1 MGRLSKT
8 GCRMNKYNNHISYSL
23 TGQISWGTQLC
34 HYFRSKEELFEIL
47 IPFFMTGLKNN
58 ELCLWV
64 ISPLISMKEA
74 EREMGQ
80 AVPEFTKYL
89 ERGQMKIVS
98 YDTWDFKDGINSF
111 NTVIHG
117 LKSGLKKCT
126 EGSYKGARIAVIF
139 NSSEKQLNKEGRE
152 FERFFR
158 ESAGQCKVKAICSYS
173 LERFDAPEILQTAFK
188 HHRVILK
195 CKGMWELFQSYG
207 LQDLE
212 EQLEE
217 EKKFCAAIVDTFDNP
232 VLILDSLG
240 AIARINLPCE
250 RLIGSSQDKV
260 KGKNLWQVLPIPQ
273 EDLDLA
279 RGAFEDLK
287 AGKSVKI
294 EHHWVTK
301 EGKKHLVKWSSTP
314 FRDRS
319 GSVKY
324 FICTG
329 VDITEQ
335 KQAEKALQERESQYR
350 TLVET
355 VPEIIA
361 LINKE
366 GKVTW
371 VNQLGREF
379 FGERIVQK
387 SLHDYYIPKK
397 KAQCFQE
404 ALLPLF
410 QGEKETVKLET
421 WLKSADGQEKLL
433 QWNCKLLKEQL
444 EEKVISVARDI
455 TSEYSMKSELKAATR
470 LMEGVLDGIS
480 DMLGIQTPDYQ
491 VLRYNKA
498 KHERLGVSPEEIKGE
513 KCYQII
519 GRDKQC
525 QDCLVPQVLKNKK
538 MESKEKYVPEWDA
551 YLDCLYHPI
560 LDEKGR
566 VKYIVNQHRDITQ
579 QKRTEKELQKSED
592 QFRTI
597 FERAAMGI
605 AMCDLEGRMMVSN
618 PALQRMLGYKE
629 EELIGKAMKVFT
641 HPEDVEK
648 NLDLIQELVAGR
660 RDYFS
665 MEKRYIHKEGYPVWV
680 RLSVALAL
688 ARDQEGSP
696 QFVIAMV
703 EDITEKKVT
712 DEALQDSEKQY
723 RLLVERLPDAV
734 LILQEKK
741 IVFAN
746 QVAVGLAGVNSFDDL
761 IDKEVKHF
769 LSSDFWEENREDFRK
784 ALSKGREISIIK
796 EQVTLHNGNILD
808 VEMVL
813 NPIIYKG
820 SPSVLVVL
828 RNITERN
835 KMEEEF
841 FKASKLESLGLLAG
855 GIAHDFNNILA
866 IILGNI
872 SLARMYQDQKEKF
885 SLKLKEI
892 EKAAI
897 MAKDLTH
904 QLHTF
909 ARGGEPVT
917 QTVSVKELV
926 QDTTSLILSGS
937 NVRSEFSFPEDLYSV
952 EVDAGQIRQVINN
965 VIINALQAMPEG
977 GTIRVGAENLVITNS
992 DMESK
997 VPLDKGHYV
1006 RVFIRDEGAGIPKEY
1021 RQSIFDPFFTTKEKG
1036 SGLGLATS
1044 YSIVKRH
1051 GGYITLDSQ
1060 VGEGTTFYIYLPAS
1074 PGVEEGYGKKQKNSQ
1089 GKGRV
1094 LVMDDEEML
1103 RDVVGEMLSLIGFE
1117 AVFARD
1123 GAEAVEL
1130 YRRNLEIG
1138 HIFDAVIIDLTI
1150 PGGMGGKQTVQKLL
1164 EIDPK
1169 VKAIVTSGYF
1179 DDPVISQY
1187 EKFGFKGF
1195 VPKPYRIEDL
1205 AKVMLEIQKVSN
1217 IF

>member
-1 MGRLSKT
+1 
-8 GCRMNKYNNHISYSL
+8 MNKYNNHISYSL
-23 TGQISWGTQLC
+23 TGQISWGAQLC

-47 IPFFMTGLKNN
+47 IPYFTTGLKNN

-80 AVPEFTKYL
+80 AVRDFPKYL
-89 ERGQMKIVS
+89 ERGQMIIVS
-98 YDTWDFKDGINSF
+98 YDTWDFKDGVNSF
-111 NTVIHG
+111 NKAIHG
-117 LKSGLKKCT
+117 LKAGLKKCT
-126 EGSYKGARIAVIF
+126 EGSYIGARIAVVF

-158 ESAGQCKVKAICSYS
+158 ESAGQCKVKGICSYS
-173 LERFDAPEILQTAFK
+173 LERFDAPEIVQTAFK
-188 HHRVILK
+188 HHRVLLK

-232 VLILDSLG
+232 VLILDALG
-240 AIARINLPCE
+240 AITRINLPCE

-329 VDITEQ
+329 ADITEQ
-335 KQAEKALQERESQYR
+335 KQAEKALQERESQYC

-371 VNQLGREF
+371 VNQLGSEF
-379 FGERIVQK
+379 FGEKILQK
-387 SLHDYYIPKK
+387 SFHEYYVPKK
-397 KAQCFQE
+397 KAQSFQE

-410 QGEKETVKLET
+410 RGEAETVKLET
-421 WLKSADGQEKLL
+421 WLKSADGREKLF
-433 QWNCKLLKEQL
+433 QWNCKLLKEHS

-455 TSEYSMKSELKAATR
+455 TSEYSMESELKAATT

-480 DMLGIQTPDYQ
+480 DMVAVLKPDHSVIMYNQAGYDWLDLTQEQ
-491 VLRYNKA
+491 VMGK
-498 KHERLGVSPEEIKGE
+498 
-513 KCYQII
+513 KCYQLLGREIKCEDCII
-519 GRDKQC
+519 PDI
-525 QDCLVPQVLKNKK
+525 LKSKK
-538 MESKEKYVPEWDA
+538 SKEREKYVPELNV
-551 YLDCLYHPI
+551 YLECRAHPI
-560 LDEKGR
+560 LDEHGK
-566 VKYIVNQHRDITQ
+566 VKFIVEQLRDITQ
-579 QKRTEKELQKSED
+579 QKRTEEELCKSET
-592 QFRTI
+592 RLMTI
-597 FERAAMGI
+597 FDKSAMGI
-605 AMCDLEGRMMVSN
+605 TICDLEGKIMVSN

-629 EELIGKAMKVFT
+629 EELMGKAMKVFA

-665 MEKRYIHKEGYPVWV
+665 MEKRYIHKEGCPVWV
-680 RLSVALAL
+680 RLSVALA
-688 ARDQEGSP
+688 RDREGSP
-696 QFVIAMV
+696 QFVTAMV

-761 IDKEVKHF
+761 IDKEVKDF
-769 LSSDFWEENREDFRK
+769 LSLDFWEENREDFRK

-796 EQVTLHNGNILD
+796 EQVTLHNGNVLD

-977 GTIRVGAENLVITNS
+977 GTIRVGAENLVISNS

-1006 RVFIRDEGAGIPKEY
+1006 RVFIGDEGAGIPKEY

-1074 PGVEEGYGKKQKNSQ
+1074 PGVEEGYGKKQKNFQ

-1138 HIFDAVIIDLTI
+1138 HVFDAVIIDLTI

-1179 DDPVISQY
+1179 DDPVIFQY

-1205 AKVMLEIQKVSN
+1205 AKVMLEIQKG
-1217 IF
+1217 